1 MKKINIYVTMMV
13 AILAAF
19 VASCS
24 EDTTGRNT
32 PPHLVLSESG
42 VTNIYRTGA
51 TLEAA
56 LDNKDSRDISETGF
70 IISTSTD
77 FENLTMDDIR
87 MSSACRV
94 LTTEK
99 PVKYGKYSMAA
110 TELSPNT
117 QYYYCAYVY
126 SGFSI
131 ARSETGSFS
140 TTASNNPIF
149 TELTVSNVTLSS
161 ADISYALLDIGGEDE
176 VQAMELR
183 WKPVAEGEV
192 VTDLNSGNITAAS
205 SNNGQLR
212 DLQKNTRY
220 AVWVHCITTGG
231 RNGYSKVAYFN
242 TMNYTV
248 GFTSSPV
255 TTTGSNFII
264 HYAFTSSD
272 KVIAKGVCY
281 SLENVE
287 PNINNRVEYD
297 NDMST
302 SDINVVS
309 PTLLNATY
317 YVRPFVKIYKDNKE
331 IIVYGDVQSV
341 IVNNAALPTLSETTI
356 NDVSAFNAGFFASCT
371 NHGGVKPYEYG
382 FYYAE
387 GNVDLSVEQNRNF
400 AAIVTVPSSQVATDL
415 SFSFFVSN
423 LADDREYSVCAY
435 AINSNGINFGPT
447 RMFHT
452 TKRVPQPGDI
462 EFPE

>member
-1 MKKINIYVTMMV
+1 MV

-77 FENLTMDDIR
+77 FENLTMDAIR

-94 LTTEK
+94 LTTEN
-99 PVKYGKYSMAA
+99 PVKYGKFSMAA
-110 TELSPNT
+110 TGLAPNT
-117 QYYYCAYVY
+117 KYYYCAYVY

-140 TTASNNPIF
+140 TTSSNEPIF
-149 TELTVSNVTLSS
+149 TDPIVSNVTLSS
-161 ADISYALLDIGGEDE
+161 ADISFALVDIGGEDE
-176 VQAMELR
+176 VQTMELR

-192 VTDLNSGNITAAS
+192 VTDLNSGNITAAT
-205 SNNGQLR
+205 SNNGLLR
-212 DLQKNTRY
+212 DLQKDTRY
-220 AVWVHCITTGG
+220 AVWVHCYTTGG
-231 RNGYSKVAYFN
+231 RNGYSKVAYF
-242 TMNYTV
+242 TTLNYEV
-248 GFTSSPV
+248 SFSGSPAATS
-255 TTTGSNFII
+255 GSTFSI
-264 HYAFTSSD
+264 HYAFNTAET
-272 KVIAKGVCY
+272 VLAKGVCY
-281 SLENVE
+281 SLENEE
-287 PNINNRVEYD
+287 PNISNRVAFD

-309 PTLLNATY
+309 PTLINATY
-317 YVRPFVKIYKDNKE
+317 YVRPFVKINKDGKE
-331 IIVYGDVQSV
+331 IIVYGNVQK
-341 IVNNAALPTLSETTI
+341 VNISNGALPTLSETTV
-356 NDVSAFNAGFFASCT
+356 NDVSAFNAGFFATCT
-371 NHGGVKPYEYG
+371 AHGGVKPYEYG

-400 AAIVTVPSSQVATDL
+400 AAIVTVPSSQVGPDL
-415 SFSFFVSN
+415 SFSYFVSN